1 MIAKLYQMRTN
12 EEDNSKLFAS
22 LEELGD
28 SKINLDDYDLVGYIY
43 LDAFIPEF
51 GEDVDNLLEGIF
63 AYGNS
68 SEQFYKEN
76 PNARSIS
83 MSDIIEI
90 NGDHYYVDRFGFA
103 NVNEK
108 LENIKIEESVE
119 ESIEIVN
126 KDEEVYDRLYIVYVD
141 AGAGGVMYPY
151 KVKALN
157 EAHALE
163 ILSAYLLKD
172 APGLV
177 TRASEVEDVEEAM
190 ENDIY
195 VDGTLEGA
203 EEPVYFNINTRIEDI
218 TDEPLKESVEDY
230 KDKVSISYMAK
241 IFAQMKE
248 NGWDGNHE
256 TADKYFDDIMRKV
269 DPNFKE
275 SEPVKDE
282 EPLREGLKYNT
293 GDHVWFN
300 DKEYEVTEAR
310 EAGYWEGESA
320 DGKSFTEYSPNR
332 YRIINPLDETDWS
345 WVEEAQLEPND
356 NNTIKLPSQEN
367 SEETRKFINGYLDA
381 MYNKEKKVGIEESK
395 LEESKKLEE
404 DNHEMEHEEGT
415 DPHLDEE
422 GNEKSILDYI
432 QDRIGQVIT
441 IGEFNTIMQSIFGM
455 FNEVFLQVSEVY
467 NQDPGQPQEVTI
479 WDDEDAYVIT
489 YNIVDEMEPTIEITD
504 VEIQ

>member
-1 MIAKLYQMRTN
+1 MIAKLYQMRAN
-12 EEDNSKLFAS
+12 EEDNSKLFAA

-28 SKINLDDYDLVGYIY
+28 SKINLDNYDLVGHIY
-43 LDAFIPEF
+43 VDAFIPVF
-51 GEDVDNLLEGIF
+51 GEDINNLLEGIF
-63 AYGNS
+63 MYGNN

-90 NGDHYYVDRFGFA
+90 NGDHYYVDRFGF
-103 NVNEK
+103 VNINDK
-108 LENIKIEESVE
+108 LENTKIEESND
-119 ESIEIVN
+119 IVN
-126 KDEEVYDRLYIVYVD
+126 KDEETYDRLYLVYVD

-163 ILSAYLLKD
+163 VLSAYLLKD

-177 TRASEVEDVEEAM
+177 TRVSEVEDVEEAM

-203 EEPVYFNINTRIEDI
+203 EEPVYFNINTRVEDI
-218 TDEPLKESVEDY
+218 TDEPLKESLEDY
-230 KDKVSISYMAK
+230 TDKLSISYMAK

-256 TADKYFDDIMRKV
+256 TAEKYFNDIMRQI
-269 DPNFKE
+269 DPNFTETEPEKE
-275 SEPVKDE
+275 EH
-282 EPLREGLKYNT
+282 LREAE
-293 GDHVWFN
+293 N
-300 DKEYEVTEAR
+300 DE
-310 EAGYWEGESA
+310 
-320 DGKSFTEYSPNR
+320 
-332 YRIINPLDETDWS
+332 IL
-345 WVEEAQLEPND
+345 
-356 NNTIKLPSQEN
+356 LPSQEN
-367 SEETRKFINGYLDA
+367 PEETKKFINGYLDY
-381 MYNKEKKVGIEESK
+381 MYNKKTKVG

-404 DNHEMEHEEGT
+404 DNHEMEHDEGT

-467 NQDPGQPQEVTI
+467 NQDPGEPQEVTI

>member
-1 MIAKLYQMRTN
+1 MIAKLYQMRAN
-12 EEDNSKLFAS
+12 EEDNSKLFAA

-28 SKINLDDYDLVGYIY
+28 SKINLDNYDLVGHIY
-43 LDAFIPEF
+43 VDAFIPVF
-51 GEDVDNLLEGIF
+51 GEDINNLLEGIF
-63 AYGNS
+63 MYGNN

-90 NGDHYYVDRFGFA
+90 NGDHYYVDRFGF
-103 NVNEK
+103 VNINDK
-108 LENIKIEESVE
+108 LENTKIEESND
-119 ESIEIVN
+119 IVN
-126 KDEEVYDRLYIVYVD
+126 KDEETYDRLYLVYVD

-163 ILSAYLLKD
+163 VLSAYLLKD

-177 TRASEVEDVEEAM
+177 TRVSEVEDVEEAM

-203 EEPVYFNINTRIEDI
+203 EEPVYFNINTRVEDI
-218 TDEPLKESVEDY
+218 TDEPLKESLEDY
-230 KDKVSISYMAK
+230 TDKLSISYMAK

-256 TADKYFDDIMRKV
+256 TAEKYFNDIMKQI
-269 DPNFKE
+269 DPNFTETEPEKE
-275 SEPVKDE
+275 EH
-282 EPLREGLKYNT
+282 LREAE
-293 GDHVWFN
+293 N
-300 DKEYEVTEAR
+300 DE
-310 EAGYWEGESA
+310 
-320 DGKSFTEYSPNR
+320 
-332 YRIINPLDETDWS
+332 IL
-345 WVEEAQLEPND
+345 
-356 NNTIKLPSQEN
+356 LPSQEN
-367 SEETRKFINGYLDA
+367 PEETKKFINGYLDY
-381 MYNKEKKVGIEESK
+381 MYNKKTKVG

-404 DNHEMEHEEGT
+404 DNHEMEHDEGT

-467 NQDPGQPQEVTI
+467 NQDPGEPQEVTI